1 MMCPEGIDQD
11 IALAATAAALAVG
24 IYVVYRQITL
34 QTGGRKRRAL
44 IDKPVE
50 EDVKFWD
57 SVYAGLEEFEDKVDK
72 IANGQDDNSW
82 IGQLYQQFSSNIG
95 IDGSKIDDDDIGD
108 KDGLEP
114 PILDETWGLEDIH
127 KLHESEEENSDE
139 PRSISKRDVKDNQIQ
154 NDEDDVD
161 DGNLDVISDLMGLEG
176 ESKCKARLFSC
187 LGNVAKGSMHYMNEP
202 GGVTGALQ
210 KVFFRVAFH
219 GGIGNV
225 WKALMTIPEARKIK
239 RCMNKQDDCMAFE
252 VLRKEVETL
261 DGNGERFI
269 SEEQRLLINPE
280 FVESMDNSDGSEKFS
295 PEDQAIEDASTDY

>member
-1 MMCPEGIDQD
+1 MEEIGDNVAD
-11 IALAATAAALAVG
+11 I
-24 IYVVYRQITL
+24 
-34 QTGGRKRRAL
+34 
-44 IDKPVE
+44 
-50 EDVKFWD
+50 FWW
-57 SVYAGLEEFEDKVDK
+57 GLEEFEDKVDK

-82 IGQLYQQFSSNIG
+82 IGQLYQQFSSNFG
-95 IDGSKIDDDDIGD
+95 IDGSKLDDDDIGD
-108 KDGLEP
+108 KEGLEP

-139 PRSISKRDVKDNQIQ
+139 PRRISKRDVKDNQIQ
-154 NDEDDVD
+154 DDEEDVD

-187 LGNVAKGSMHYMNEP
+187 LGNVAKGSMHYLNEP
-202 GGVTGALQ
+202 GGATGALQ

-252 VLRKEVETL
+252 VLRKGVETL
-261 DGNGERFI
+261 DGNGEKFI